1 MLFHSG
7 PIVKLNIQQVQQQDN
22 SVDCGVFAIAY
33 ATSILHGQNPKD
45 LNYDTQKLRQHL
57 LSCISSGMVKAF
69 PLANQPHSKSKK
81 KTLRMK
87 LFCCCRMPWDAADEA
102 ITEKQMA
109 QCEKIPELVYS
120 TNCFWKCTNSSA
132 T

>member
-1 MLFHSG
+1 
-7 PIVKLNIQQVQQQDN
+7 
-22 SVDCGVFAIAY
+22 
-33 ATSILHGQNPKD
+33 
-45 LNYDTQKLRQHL
+45 
-57 LSCISSGMVKAF
+57 MVKAF